1 VRRRP
6 LPSVARTLAVTCA
19 LLLTSQP
26 AAAQIENDP
35 DVVRILSYNVKHGLG
50 MDDQVDL
57 ERIASVIR
65 TLEPD
70 IVTLQEIDSV
80 VARTGFEDQA
90 AVLGELTG
98 MRAVFGGFMD
108 YQGGRYGMAL
118 LSRYPIVEWENHRL
132 PDGAE
137 PRSAL
142 AARIELL
149 RPGYGQ
155 APRLVVVG
163 VHLYATAEERYAQA
177 SRLIE
182 VLSDERSPVVLA
194 GDFNSTPDSDVI
206 RLLEAEGGWKRPPKS
221 GERLTFPSED
231 PDREIDFIMFR
242 PADRFVVR
250 EHRVVAE
257 TEASDHRSVLLELE
271 LLPTDPHAPPEESR

>member
-1 VRRRP
+1 MGRRS
-6 LPSVARTLAVTCA
+6 LPSLARTLAISCA
-19 LLLTSQP
+19 LLLASRP
-26 AAAQIENDP
+26 AAAQMENDP

-65 TLEPD
+65 LLEPD

-118 LSRYPIVEWENHRL
+118 LSRYPIVEWANHRL

-163 VHLYATAEERYAQA
+163 VHLYATPEERYAQA

-206 RLLEAEGGWKRPPKS
+206 RLLEAEGGWERPRKF
-221 GERLTFPSED
+221 GERLTFPSD
-231 PDREIDFIMFR
+231 VPDREIDFIMFR

-257 TEASDHRSVLLELE
+257 TEASDHRPVLLELE

>member
-1 VRRRP
+1 MRRRP
-6 LPSVARTLAVTCA
+6 LPAVARTLAVTCV
-19 LLLTSQP
+19 LLLASQP

-65 TLEPD
+65 MLEPD

-80 VARTGFEDQA
+80 VSRTGFEDQA

-108 YQGGRYGMAL
+108 YQGGRYGMAM

-163 VHLYATAEERYAQA
+163 VHLYATADERYAQA

-206 RLLEAEGGWKRPPKS
+206 RLLEAEGGWERPRKS
-221 GERLTFPSED
+221 GERLTFPSD
-231 PDREIDFIMFR
+231 VPDREIDFIMFR

-257 TEASDHRSVLLELE
+257 TEASDHRPVLLELE
-271 LLPTDPHAPPEESR
+271 LLPTDPHAPPEGPR

>member
-1 VRRRP
+1 M
-6 LPSVARTLAVTCA
+6 
-19 LLLTSQP
+19 
-26 AAAQIENDP
+26 ENDP

-50 MDDQVDL
+50 MDDRVDL

-65 TLEPD
+65 LLEPD

-137 PRSAL
+137 PRSVL
-142 AARIELL
+142 VARIELL

-163 VHLYATAEERYAQA
+163 VHLYATPEERYAQA

-206 RLLEAEGGWKRPPKS
+206 RLLEAEGGWERPRKS
-221 GERLTFPSED
+221 GDRLTFPSD
-231 PDREIDFIMFR
+231 VPDREIDFIMFR

-257 TEASDHRSVLLELE
+257 TEASDHRPVLLELE

>member
-1 VRRRP
+1 MRRRP
-6 LPSVARTLAVTCA
+6 LPAVARTLAVTCVF
-19 LLLTSQP
+19 LLASQP

-65 TLEPD
+65 MLEPD

-80 VARTGFEDQA
+80 VSRTGFEDQA

-118 LSRYPIVEWENHRL
+118 LSRYPVVEWENHRL

-163 VHLYATAEERYAQA
+163 VHLYATADERYAQA

-206 RLLEAEGGWKRPPKS
+206 RLLEAAGGWERPRKS
-221 GERLTFPSED
+221 GERMTFPSVV

-257 TEASDHRSVLLELE
+257 TEASDHRPVLLELE

>member
-1 VRRRP
+1 MRRRP
-6 LPSVARTLAVTCA
+6 LPSVARTLAVSCA
-19 LLLTSQP
+19 LLLASQP
-26 AAAQIENDP
+26 AAAQVENDP

-65 TLEPD
+65 MLEPD

-80 VARTGFEDQA
+80 VSRTGFEDQA

-163 VHLYATAEERYAQA
+163 VHLYATADERYAQA

-206 RLLEAEGGWKRPPKS
+206 RLLEAAGGWERPPKS
-221 GERLTFPSED
+221 GERLTFPSD
-231 PDREIDFIMFR
+231 VPDREIDFIMFR
-242 PADRFVVR
+242 PADRFVVH

-257 TEASDHRSVLLELE
+257 TEASDHRPVLLELE

>member
-1 VRRRP
+1 MRRRP
-6 LPSVARTLAVTCA
+6 PPAVARTLAVTCV
-19 LLLTSQP
+19 LLLASQP

-35 DVVRILSYNVKHGLG
+35 EVVRILSYNVKHGLG
-50 MDDQVDL
+50 MDEQVDL

-65 TLEPD
+65 LLEPD

-80 VARTGFEDQA
+80 VARTRFEDQA

-98 MRAVFGGFMD
+98 MRAVFGGFME
-108 YQGGRYGMAL
+108 YQEGQYGMAL

-137 PRSAL
+137 PRSVIV
-142 AARIELL
+142 ARIELL

-182 VLSDERSPVVLA
+182 LLSDERSPVVLA

-206 RLLEAEGGWKRPPKS
+206 RLLEAEGGWERPRKS
-221 GERLTFPSED
+221 GERLTFPSD
-231 PDREIDFIMFR
+231 VPDREIDFIMFR

-257 TEASDHRSVLLELE
+257 TEASDHRPVLLELE
-271 LLPTDPHAPPEESR
+271 LLPTDPHAPPEGSR